1 MRIRSDTAKAIT
13 SGWATGQ
20 SRLQRELLRA
30 AIDTALEKRPDT
42 IDELWITL
50 QKAGCE
56 VKHRGKTVSL
66 QAPNHKTPAR
76 LSSLGEMK
84 APAVRGLSFFRL
96 VGPMRHCLPIRL
108 NLNFFRSFSTKS
120 QYRGRCFAGSA
131 GNSRKRRLRRFCRT
145 GHWNQER
152 QSRRA

>member
-1 MRIRSDTAKAIT
+1 MGIKPTFPSFREYTFAYFCSLSTSPIT
-13 SGWATGQ
+13 RHSENCAAVMIPVSEPINGSTGSEGCAAAQ
-20 SRLQRELLRA
+20 YVREKGLGG
-30 AIDTALEKRPDT
+30 TALNK
-42 IDELWITL
+42 
-50 QKAGCE
+50 Q
-56 VKHRGKTVSL
+56 
-66 QAPNHKTPAR
+66 
-76 LSSLGEMK
+76 MK

-108 NLNFFRSFSTKS
+108 NLKFFRSFSTKS

-145 GHWNQER
+145 GRWNQER